1 METQV
6 MKPSGLR
13 PGKGFS
19 LSEVHKVGLTVHQVR
34 KLGIYVDPRRRTLHE
49 FNVQNLK
56 MLVEERK
63 RQLEEEAEI
72 TRVERKKIEEE
83 MKAEKKKKEEKKKA
97 KKSKEKKA
105 EEKIEKKKEEKIEK
119 KKEEKIEKKKEEK
132 IEKKKEEKIE
142 KKKEGI
148 DLTQISGIGKKKYEE
163 FKSAGILTVEDL
175 LDADTKEL
183 SENTTFSTEYIEKL
197 KDRARSL

>member
-6 MKPSGLR
+6 MKLSGLR

-72 TRVERKKIEEE
+72 TRVERKKIEKE
-83 MKAEKKKKEEKKKA
+83 MNAEKKKKEEKKKA
-97 KKSKEKKA
+97 TKSKEKKA
-105 EEKIEKKKEEKIEK
+105 EEKVEKKKEEKIK
-119 KKEEKIEKKKEEK
+119 KKT
-132 IEKKKEEKIE
+132 
-142 KKKEGI
+142 EGI